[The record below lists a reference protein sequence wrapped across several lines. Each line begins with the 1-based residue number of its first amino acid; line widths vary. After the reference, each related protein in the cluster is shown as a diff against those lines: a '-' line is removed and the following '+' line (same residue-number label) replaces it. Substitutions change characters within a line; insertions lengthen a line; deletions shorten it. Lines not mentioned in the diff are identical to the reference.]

1 MDEKLIIPE
10 NFPELINL
18 FVGEEFYIVKERVNY
33 DSIDH
38 EGGNKYRF
46 LHIMS
51 HSEEKLIPEAQ
62 RDFFFKMINA
72 IRTDKVFMDADG
84 FAVINI
90 KNYEGLTWKNVEKIF
105 SPKCCIFWGVD
116 PLAMDL
122 VCRKYNGLV
131 HNDCKIIFVDDI
143 KTISESDEL
152 KRKLWGL
159 VKRLFGIA

>member
-10 NFPELINL
+10 KFPELINL
-18 FVGEEFYIVKERVNY
+18 FVGDEFYIIKEKVDY
-33 DSIDH
+33 DEIIS

-46 LHIMS
+46 LHIMM
-51 HSEEKLIPEAQ
+51 HNDEKLIPEEQ

-72 IRTDKVFMDADG
+72 VRTDKVFMDADG

-90 KNYEGLTWKNVEKIF
+90 KNYEGLTWKNIEKLF

-116 PLAMDL
+116 PLTMDL

-143 KTISESDEL
+143 KTVSENDEL
-152 KRKLWGL
+152 KRKLWAL
-159 VKRLFGIA
+159 VKRLFGMV